1 MASLLYTAELDLA
14 EPDIRPFLDWYAYR
28 HAPDLVPLG
37 FQSSACY
44 RTAGGDMNL
53 FDIYEIP
60 NHDIFSG
67 AGYARMNAR
76 DGYAADI
83 LAKRRN
89 KAHTIYEQHPL
100 SLKGLAPRDRL
111 EADWITVARFDSAAS
126 ADTIAAILAAH
137 TDDWNGAGVAMVR
150 LGSRTTD
157 HPVYTTDR
165 PRFILSLEWLARP
178 VEGNALIGRLTQAI
192 GAKGPLSRQITFEGW
207 RLYPWADKANAAG

>member
-44 RTAGGDMNL
+44 RTTGGDMNL

-60 NHDIFSG
+60 NHAIFAG
-67 AGYARMNAR
+67 AGYQRMNAR
-76 DGYAADI
+76 DEYAAAI
-83 LAKRRN
+83 LARRRN

-100 SLKGLAPRDRL
+100 SLKELAPQGRL
-111 EADWITVARFDSAAS
+111 DADWIAVLRFDSAVEAGTV
-126 ADTIAAILAAH
+126 AELLAGE
-137 TDDWNGAGVAMVR
+137 DWHGSGIDMIR
-150 LGSRTTD
+150 LGTRTTD

-165 PRFILSLEWLARP
+165 PRFILSLEGQCRP
-178 VEGNALIGRLTQAI
+178 AGVQATIERLLQDI
-192 GAKGPLSRQITFEGW
+192 GAKAPLSRKLNFEGQ
-207 RLYPWADKANAAG
+207 RIYPWPDRPASAAI